1 MAMTLAEMKI
11 GMADKVSQQIVDI
24 FLRQSEILQLL
35 PFDNCVSPS
44 AGGGSTLTY
53 SYVQKKLPAVAAFR
67 ALNADYTASQAT
79 VEAKTATLKIFGG
92 SFEMDRVLKQAEGK
106 FNNMAYQFEEKIAAA
121 VSLFH
126 HTMING
132 NSSTNVNEFDGL
144 DKMLAGT
151 SSEFN
156 TGAAID
162 LSTMANVKTNM
173 DQFYEALQNL
183 IKKTNAD
190 ALLMNTDM
198 ISKVQTIARLLG
210 YKTET
215 EEAFGKKVVSM
226 DGVRFMDLGNHYTI
240 SGSNAVANAC
250 VKAGSA
256 VANSCVP
263 AGITRTISTSSV
275 TGLTDIYA
283 VKFDVNNGF
292 HAASLTGTN
301 AISSYVPDFSQP
313 GAVKKG
319 EVEMVAATVLKNTAN
334 AGVLR
339 NIKIA

>member
-1 MAMTLAEMKI
+1 MAMTLAEMKV

-215 EEAFGKKVVSM
+215 EEAFGKQVVSM

-240 SGSNAVANAC
+240 SS
-250 VKAGSA
+250 GSA

-263 AGITRTISTSSV
+263 AGITRTISSSSSSV